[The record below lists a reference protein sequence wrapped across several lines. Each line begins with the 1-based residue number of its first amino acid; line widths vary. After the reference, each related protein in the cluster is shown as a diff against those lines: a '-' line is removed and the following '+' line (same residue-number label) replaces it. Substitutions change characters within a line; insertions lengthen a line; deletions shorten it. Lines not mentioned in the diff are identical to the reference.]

1 MSRFCAG
8 ETLVGFSAAE
18 KRLNILAGARTK
30 NRGFRRVIPDTLP
43 QCSLLKKGRIK
54 IRIGAGTAISR
65 TPFFERNWKRAGT
78 ARSTEL
84 YVGRRDQG
92 EFVQCGMPMRASW
105 NAGDMGCICSPG
117 LEPLGSG
124 V

>member
-8 ETLVGFSAAE
+8 ETLVGFSAAD
-18 KRLNILAGARTK
+18 KRLNILVGARTK
-30 NRGFRRVIPDTLP
+30 NRRFRRVIPDTLP
-43 QCSLLKKGRIK
+43 QCSLLKNGRIK

-84 YVGRRDQG
+84 YGGSRDQG
-92 EFVQCGMPMRASW
+92 EFVQCGC
-105 NAGDMGCICSPG
+105 GCGPVEM
-117 LEPLGSG
+117 LEIWGAYVLLVWSLWGSG